1 MTVPYSTLQ
10 KVAEEAA
17 EPARPAA
24 ISRSLSVES
33 AAAVSTEVHLRHM
46 RMDEALD
53 ALDRYMD
60 QARLA
65 GLHTVRIVHGKGTG
79 TLRTMVHRY
88 LKEQPDVKGFRLG
101 EDGEGGFGVTVAE
114 LA

>member
-1 MTVPYSTLQ
+1 
-10 KVAEEAA
+10 
-17 EPARPAA
+17 
-24 ISRSLSVES
+24 
-33 AAAVSTEVHLRHM
+33 
-46 RMDEALD
+46 MDEALD